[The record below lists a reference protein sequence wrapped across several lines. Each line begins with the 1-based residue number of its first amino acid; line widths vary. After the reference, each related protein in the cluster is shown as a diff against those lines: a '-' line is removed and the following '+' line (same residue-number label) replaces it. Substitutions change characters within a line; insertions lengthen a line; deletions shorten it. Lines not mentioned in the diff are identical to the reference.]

1 MAILRVLA
9 GQNPG
14 QELTL
19 EGPRCVLGR
28 HPNCDIKLEDGSVSR
43 EHAALTLV
51 DGRWH
56 LEDLNSR
63 NGTFLNGRIVDR
75 RQPLTDGDEVRICD
89 LSFSFHGGAPLGG
102 QTLGG
107 AMLGLAAAVVEDP
120 AESSNIMSKLDVSSS
135 QSGFRLSIR
144 PEAKLRAL
152 IEVTEN
158 LGASL
163 GLDEVLQKTLDSAFK
178 IFVQADRG
186 FIALRDRPD
195 GPLVPHAVKHRR
207 GDGETIRIS
216 KTIVSQVLDA
226 RQAILSADAAS
237 DERFDMSQSIA
248 DYHIRSMMCAPLLD
262 SENRGIGVIQIDTV
276 DRRSRFQQE
285 DLDVLAA
292 VARQAAFAVEN
303 TQLHHQALRQQRVE
317 RDLALAH
324 EVQQGFLPSERPAV
338 PGYDFFDYYE
348 SASQLGGDYYDY
360 VPLPGGRLAVVVADV
375 SGKGIPAALLMARLS
390 SEVRFCLATETSP
403 ARAVERLNAGF
414 ARPGWEDRFVT
425 LALLVLEPESQRIS
439 LVNAGHLPPMLRR
452 KNGGVEPLGVEASGV
467 PLGVDNDVRYE
478 CCQVSLTPGEKLTLF
493 TDGISEAMNP
503 DGQLFGL
510 ERLKSRLAEP
520 SDSVEA
526 WGKQILVGVKQ
537 FVASRAQSDDMCL
550 VCLGRKG

>member
-1 MAILRVLA
+1 MALLRVIA
-9 GQNPG
+9 GHNPG
-14 QELTL
+14 QEITL
-19 EGPRCVLGR
+19 EPPRCVLGR

-43 EHAALTLV
+43 EHAQLTMV
-51 DGRWH
+51 GGRWH
-56 LEDLNSR
+56 VEDLSSR

-75 RQPLTDGDEVRICD
+75 RQPLADGDEIRICD
-89 LSFSFHGGAPLGG
+89 LQFSFHGGPP
-102 QTLGG
+102 GG
-107 AMLGLAAAVVEDP
+107 ASRMAATAMGLATLVDDGG
-120 AESSNIMSKLDVSSS
+120 SGSNIMSKLDVSSS

-158 LGASL
+158 LGAAL
-163 GLDEVLQKTLDSAFK
+163 GLDEVLQKSLDSAFK

-186 FIALRDRPD
+186 FIALRDHDD
-195 GPLVPHAVKHRR
+195 GPLIPHAVKHRR
-207 GDGETIRIS
+207 DDHDEIRIS
-216 KTIVSQVLDA
+216 RTIVQQVLDGK
-226 RQAILSADAAS
+226 QAVLSADAAS
-237 DERFDMSQSIA
+237 DERFDMSQSVA

-262 SENRGIGVIQIDTV
+262 SANRGIGVIQIDTV
-276 DRRSRFQQE
+276 DRRARFQQE

-303 TQLHHQALRQQRVE
+303 SQLHHQALRQQRVE

-324 EVQQGFLPSERPAV
+324 EVQQGFLPSERPTL
-338 PGYDFFDYYE
+338 PGLEFFDYYE

-414 ARPGWEDRFVT
+414 ARTGWEDRFVT
-425 LALLVLEPESQRIS
+425 LALAVIEPTANKVS
-439 LVNAGHLPPMLRR
+439 LINAGHLPPLLRR
-452 KNGGVEPLGVEASGV
+452 PDGNVEPLGVDASGV
-467 PLGVDNDVRYE
+467 PLGVDSDVRYE
-478 CCQVSLTPGEKLTLF
+478 MFEFSLEAGQRVVLF

-503 DGQLFGL
+503 SGQLFGL
-510 ERLKSRLAEP
+510 ERLRKRLAEP
-520 SDSVEA
+520 SEGVEA
-526 WGKQILVGVKQ
+526 LGRGVLSGVKQ

-550 VCLGRKG
+550 VCFGRRP